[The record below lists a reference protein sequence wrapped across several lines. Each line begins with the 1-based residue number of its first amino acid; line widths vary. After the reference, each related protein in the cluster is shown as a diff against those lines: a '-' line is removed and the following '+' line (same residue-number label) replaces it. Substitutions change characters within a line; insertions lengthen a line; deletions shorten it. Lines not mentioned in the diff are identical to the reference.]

1 MTQRIRAS
9 ADAGATTRTSGL
21 RLSIPRLS
29 ADLSETYGGRGAELV
44 NSVTLNNKE
53 NDGTGF
59 KAVAKSRSSDDVP
72 IPGVFTKKLTGKPEE
87 DNGLIAEYTITVNEA
102 MADLSKLKELAI
114 TDAMSKTLN
123 LIPSSLKIQYE
134 GKMG

>member
-1 MTQRIRAS
+1 MEGEA
-9 ADAGATTRTSGL
+9 
-21 RLSIPRLS
+21 
-29 ADLSETYGGRGAELV
+29 AELV

-87 DNGLIAEYTITVNEA
+87 DNWSNRR
-102 MADLSKLKELAI
+102 S
-114 TDAMSKTLN
+114 
-123 LIPSSLKIQYE
+123 IPYGSTRLWPI
-134 GKMG
+134 